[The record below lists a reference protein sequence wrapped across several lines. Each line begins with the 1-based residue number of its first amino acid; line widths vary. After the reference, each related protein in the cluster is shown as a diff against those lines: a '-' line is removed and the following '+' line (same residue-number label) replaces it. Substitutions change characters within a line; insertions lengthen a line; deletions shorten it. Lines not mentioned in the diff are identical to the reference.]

1 MCQIG
6 LIRTIYLN
14 LNRISFLSYFPVLLM
29 SCINYLYFSVILFLV
44 SFGSF
49 SSVSGQTSWKLAEAR
64 DGIKVFTR
72 PVQNSKIK
80 AIKVECNLQATS
92 SQLVAAIL
100 DIKTCGEWVYNSK
113 KNVLIKQISPLDLI
127 YYAEV
132 EVPWPVENRDYV
144 VHIKVDQQPQ
154 TKVITVNSPCVP
166 GYVDEKEGI
175 VRINQSVAKWTI
187 TPLGKN
193 QVKAEYILEVD
204 PMGSIPAWLTNLFA
218 TKGPYETFRKLKVH
232 VQKEVYKK
240 ADFASITD

>member
-14 LNRISFLSYFPVLLM
+14 LNRIIFSFLFLVLPM
-29 SCINYLYFSVILFLV
+29 VSINSLYYSLIVFLV
-44 SFGSF
+44 SFGSSF
-49 SSVSGQTSWKLAEAR
+49 TVSGQSGWKLAEDR

-113 KNVLIKQISPLDLI
+113 KNILIKQISPLDLI

-154 TKVITVNSPCVP
+154 TKVVTVNSPCIP

-175 VRINQSVAKWTI
+175 VRISQSVAKWTI
-187 TPLGKN
+187 TPMGKN
-193 QVKAEYILEVD
+193 QVKAEYVLEVD